1 MSDLVFI
8 TVYMYINNEICSNQQ
23 CIGISQ
29 VLVTSL
35 DVNDRNV
42 VPYSKLRHSIHMLN
56 GVIFLC
62 EIKTYGDVNHVI
74 EKFKVITKVITKKL
88 ILSFC
93 RFIEIKQFF

>member
-1 MSDLVFI
+1 
-8 TVYMYINNEICSNQQ
+8 
-23 CIGISQ
+23 
-29 VLVTSL
+29 
-35 DVNDRNV
+35 
-42 VPYSKLRHSIHMLN
+42 MLN

-74 EKFKVITKVITKKL
+74 KKIKVITKVITKKL